1 MPSDTRIA
9 IIGCAIR
16 LPGADD
22 LDSFWRL
29 LAGRDSAIRRVG
41 EDELHAAGVTATG
54 ADYVPFWGGPDQADG
69 FDAGFFGYSP
79 RDAELLDPQQRM
91 FLECAWHA
99 LEDAATPRKGSVGV
113 YAGASLSSHLLR
125 AAGRADPFQVGLA
138 NIGGMVAARTSFHLD
153 LTGPAIGVQTTCSSS
168 LVAIHQAMAG
178 LRAGDCDMALAGA
191 VAVNQARPAGYV
203 HEPGSITAPDGTCR
217 PFDAAAAGT
226 VFTNGAAV
234 VVLKRLDDA
243 LADGDRIMGVLIG
256 AAVNND
262 GAAKVGLN
270 APSVGGQAAVLS
282 AALRHAG
289 IGAADVDYVEAHGTG
304 TALGDPIE
312 LTALNRAYG
321 PGLTAAGRRCLLGA
335 VKGNVGHM
343 DAAAGM
349 AGLVKVLLAFQHDH
363 LPGTAHFTMPGPNL
377 SPGVFDILA
386 EGRDWP
392 RDPARPRRAGLSSFG
407 IGGTNAH
414 LIVQEPP
421 VAAPVMAARGPQLLP
436 ISARTDGALAVMR
449 DNLASALAGN
459 VSLAD
464 VAQTL
469 QTGRQAMARRQV
481 VVADTCEQAI
491 AALRAPGQVLHP
503 MAGQPAPVFVFSGQG
518 SQRAG
523 MARDLYA
530 DPAFRAALDDCL
542 ALVPDSLDLRTV
554 LLDPATDPDRI
565 HQTRVTQPGLF
576 VFEYALARMWMAR
589 GVQPVAMLGHS
600 VGEYVAA
607 CLAGVFGLPDA
618 IRAVVARG
626 EAMQAC
632 PPGAMLAVMMSE
644 AEASGALP
652 HGTEI
657 AAVNGPRSVTLAG
670 PVEAIDALAAQLDR
684 SGIGA
689 RRLVTSHAFHS
700 AMMDPALDAFAGVL
714 NGLTLRAPQIAML
727 SNVTGD
733 WLDDRAADPAYWLS
747 HLRQPVR
754 FGEAIRHLMGLDHPL
769 LIEVGPG
776 AGLIRLARQGMADHA
791 RGVASLP
798 DAGAVDG
805 AAEILRATGEIWA
818 AGVAVDWAALHDGP
832 RKRLSLPGYPFERQ
846 SFWLPMP
853 VPGAA
858 AADDGWFHQP
868 IWRRLPLQSPEPAKA
883 LLVLGAG
890 LLNGWPADAISVTPE
905 TLADH
910 LCDGAEIVC
919 AWGLAPDPL
928 PRILTLARAL
938 TAGTRLTLIGAGMH
952 DVTGAEALSPES
964 ASVAALA
971 PVLEQEVPGLRCR
984 VIDLDPADPARGL
997 AKALAVPWQ
1006 DGTLAL
1012 RGGHLWHADHAGV
1025 ALPVPAPAPAGPCLI
1040 IGDLADGLA
1049 AAFARGIVSD
1059 WRQPLILAGDGLPQP
1074 PEWDRWLSGRPDAD
1088 PGARLIATLRDLD
1101 PAQIHVLGCDVT
1113 DAAALDAALTAA
1125 EARTGPVAGVF
1136 HSAAMGDAFYSPLTD
1151 ALPAGIADRLDRR
1164 RATLRAL
1171 RQVLGRRDAGFCL
1184 VQSSLSVL
1192 AGGRGLAAYAAENA
1206 WADAFAAD
1214 ANRSGVT
1221 RWQAVQWDAAE
1232 TGSLAETLATARLL
1246 TLDEIWQAACRIL
1259 AQPALTQVA
1268 VTPGNLRQRLAAPAP
1283 QPGPAPAQAVQT
1295 AYAAPRDPVETTV
1308 AAAMAEMLG
1317 VARVGIHDNFFERGG
1332 HSLMAIQIVN
1342 RLRREFG
1349 VDLPVRALLFEAPT
1363 AAGIAATIRTAQQ
1376 AAAAQADL
1384 LDDLLTDIE
1393 SERAP
1398 AE

>member
-22 LDSFWRL
+22 LDAFWHL
-29 LAGRDSAIRRVG
+29 LAGRGSAIRRVG
-41 EDELHAAGVTATG
+41 DDELQAAGVTATC

-125 AAGRADPFQVGLA
+125 AADRADPFQVGLA

-153 LTGPAIGVQTTCSSS
+153 LTGPSIGVQTTCSSS

-191 VAVNQARPAGYV
+191 VAVNQPRPAGYV
-203 HEPGSITAPDGTCR
+203 HEPGSIAAPDGTCR

-226 VFTNGAAV
+226 IFTNGAAV

-243 LADGDRIMGVLIG
+243 LACGDRIMGALLG
-256 AAVNND
+256 GAVNND
-262 GAAKVGLN
+262 GAGKVGLN
-270 APSVGGQAAVLS
+270 APSVTGQAAVLS

-289 IGAADVDYVEAHGTG
+289 VSAADVDYVEAHGTG
-304 TALGDPIE
+304 TAIGDPIE

-349 AGLVKVLLAFQHDH
+349 AGLVKILLAFQHDH
-363 LPGTAHFTMPGPNL
+363 LPGTAHFTTLGPNCT
-377 SPGVFDILA
+377 PGAFDLLA

-421 VAAPVMAARGPQLLP
+421 VAAPGVAAQGPQVLP
-436 ISARTDGALAVMR
+436 ISAHTDTALALMR
-449 DNLASALAGN
+449 DNLATALAGD

-464 VAQTL
+464 AAYSL
-469 QTGRQAMARRQV
+469 QTGRQAMAHRQV
-481 VVADTCEQAI
+481 IVAATRDQAI

-523 MARDLYA
+523 MARDLYS
-530 DPAFRAALDDCL
+530 DPAFRAALEDCL
-542 ALVPDSLDLRTV
+542 ALVPNALDPRAL

-565 HQTRVTQPGLF
+565 HQTRVTQPALF
-576 VFEYALARMWMAR
+576 VLEYALARMWMAR

-600 VGEYVAA
+600 IGEYVAA
-607 CLAGVFGLPDA
+607 CLAGVFDLPDA

-644 AEASGALP
+644 AEATGALP
-652 HGTEI
+652 QGIDI
-657 AAVNGPRSVTLAG
+657 AAINGPRSVTLAG

-689 RRLVTSHAFHS
+689 RRLATSHAFHS

-714 NGLTLRAPQIAML
+714 NGLTLRAPQTPML

-733 WLDDRAADPAYWLS
+733 WLDDRAADPAYWLTQ
-747 HLRQPVR
+747 LRQPVR
-754 FGEAIRHLMGLDHPL
+754 FGEAIRRLMELDHPL

-776 AGLIRLARQGMADHA
+776 AGLIRLARQGMKDGA
-791 RGVASLP
+791 RGVASMP

-805 AAEILRATGEIWA
+805 AAETLRATGEIWA
-818 AGVAVDWAALHDGP
+818 AGVAVDWSALHDGP

-858 AADDGWFHQP
+858 VDSDSWFHQP
-868 IWRRLPLQSPEPAKA
+868 VWQRLPLQPREPTDRP
-883 LLVLGAG
+883 LVLGAD
-890 LLNGWPADAISVTPE
+890 LLGSLPADAIGVTPE

-910 LCDGAEIVC
+910 LRDGAEVIC

-928 PRILTLARAL
+928 PRILALARAL
-938 TAGTRLTLIGAGMH
+938 TTGTRLTLLGAGMH
-952 DVTGAEALSPES
+952 DVTGAEALNPE
-964 ASVAALA
+964 AAALTGLA
-971 PVLEQEVPGLRCR
+971 PVLAQEMPGLRCR
-984 VIDLDPADPARGL
+984 VIDLDPADPRRGL
-997 AKALAVPWQ
+997 AGALAMPWQ

-1012 RGGHLWHADHAGV
+1012 RGGHLWRADHV
-1025 ALPVPAPAPAGPCLI
+1025 AVPLSDPADAPGPCLI
-1040 IGDLADGLA
+1040 IGDLAEGLA
-1049 AAFARGIVSD
+1049 VAFAQGIGTD
-1059 WRQPLILAGDGLPQP
+1059 WQQPLILAGDGLPQP
-1074 PEWDRWLSGRPDAD
+1074 AEWDRWLASHSASD
-1088 PGARLIATLRDLD
+1088 PTARLIATLRDLD
-1101 PAQIHVLGCDVT
+1101 PARVHVLDCDVT
-1113 DAAALDAALTAA
+1113 DAAALNTALSAA
-1125 EARTGPVAGVF
+1125 EALTGPVAGVF

-1151 ALPAGIADRLDRR
+1151 PMPAEIAARLARR
-1164 RATLRAL
+1164 RATLTAL
-1171 RQVLGRRDAGFCL
+1171 RQVLTARHAGFCL

-1206 WADAFAAD
+1206 FADAFAAD
-1214 ANRSGVT
+1214 ANRDGAT

-1246 TLDEIWQAACRIL
+1246 TRPEVWQAARRII
-1259 AQPALTQVA
+1259 AQPALSQVA
-1268 VTPGNLRQRLAAPAP
+1268 LTPGNLSQRLAAPAP
-1283 QPGPAPAQAVQT
+1283 QALATPAQVVQT
-1295 AYAAPRDPVETTV
+1295 AYAAPRDPVETAV

-1384 LDDLLTDIE
+1384 LDNMLTDIE
-1393 SERAP
+1393 AAR
-1398 AE
+1398 